1 MKITIET
8 HDKKT
13 IAKINEILPRFMEF
27 VANEGRREPH
37 RDIMP
42 TPQGLVFELDERY
55 LSTGTINALKMEGIY
70 DLRKLVR
77 YSAAELRRKPRF
89 GVKAIMEINDL
100 LLSNGMKLQDDPT
113 H

>member
-13 IAKINEILPRFMEF
+13 IARINELLPQFMEF
-27 VANEGRREPH
+27 IANQGRAEPP
-37 RDIMP
+37 RSIMP
-42 TPQGLVFELDERY
+42 TPPGFVFELDERY

-89 GVKAIMEINDL
+89 GTKAITEINDL
-100 LLSNGMKLQDDPT
+100 LSGNGMKLKDD
-113 H
+113 